1 MPNKEHVGTEE
12 EKATWGDLLKLIAIV
27 GVISIFMY
35 IYIKDDRKTTK
46 AKETQTT
53 IDARTQD
60 SLLRTVEYQNV
71 VRASQELENKRAEIH
86 RYFEENYKQETTK

>member
-1 MPNKEHVGTEE
+1 MSNQKYVGT

-35 IYIKDDRKTTK
+35 IYIKDNRKTTK
-46 AKETQTT
+46 AKETQAT

-60 SLLRTVEYQNV
+60 SLLKTVEYQNV
-71 VRASQELENKRAEIH
+71 VRANQELENKRAEIY
-86 RYFEENYKQETTK
+86 RYFEEKYKQGTTK